1 MICQA
6 TELESRDFLSTKEK
20 EMVAFVH
27 SLETMYSQQSFI
39 EAKRNMRNNDQN
51 DRFVTN
57 ICDIC

>member
-6 TELESRDFLSTKEK
+6 TELESRDFLSTNEK

-27 SLETMYSQQSFI
+27 SLEAMYSQQSFI